1 MVRLFVAK
9 SSWLLSLAIFS
20 LCMRDAKLVP
30 NRFLKWGKD
39 RFLEGK
45 KIRKIESA
53 RRPRVPQRFLRVP
66 EMGKQTAK
74 TGSQSHTLQRKSVL
88 SSVTVRQL
96 CDPDGAEQLP
106 TTERSGSS
114 YIAIWFPLSSDGS
127 FITESVIQQSR

>member
-1 MVRLFVAK
+1 
-9 SSWLLSLAIFS
+9 
-20 LCMRDAKLVP
+20 VP